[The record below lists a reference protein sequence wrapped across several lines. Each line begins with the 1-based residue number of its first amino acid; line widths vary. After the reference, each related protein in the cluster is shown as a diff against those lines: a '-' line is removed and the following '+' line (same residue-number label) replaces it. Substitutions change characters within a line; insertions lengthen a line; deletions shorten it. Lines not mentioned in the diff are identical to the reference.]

1 MLSLQDLDALLQA
14 LQAEMLGMAGL
25 IPVIAGTAHL
35 DPAIL
40 QALVDSGRIEPGL
53 ADGIRSGQAPRL
65 VEDAFTTGLLF
76 HRLLEGGADPSRWS
90 PQQWAAELKR
100 RPLALSA
107 AETEALSWAQFR
119 AGEHCQGLANTL
131 AAKTRALVVEVLSEN
146 RQQVLVGSE
155 PRRGA
160 MLDAIRQA
168 TAEHIE
174 GRTSRRQLRS
184 RLLELTQ
191 DGARDWQRIAETE
204 SQRAHDMGVAMD
216 IATRHG
222 GEAQVYKRPAPNACP
237 KCVKAY
243 TVDGTVPRLF
253 ALGELAANGTNQG
266 RKAVEWVP
274 TLGPM
279 HPWCACA
286 LRHMPP
292 NMTFDS
298 QGRLARAGAA

>member
-1 MLSLQDLDALLQA
+1 MLSLQDLNALLAA

-25 IPVIAGTAHL
+25 VPVIAGMQHL

-40 QALVDSGRIEPGL
+40 QALVDSGRIEPEL
-53 ADGIRSGQAPRL
+53 AAAIHAGHAPRL
-65 VEDAFTTGLLF
+65 VEDAFTAGLLF
-76 HRLLEGGADPSRWS
+76 HRLLEGGQDPSRWS
-90 PQQWAAELKR
+90 GQQWEAELQR
-100 RPLALSA
+100 RPLALTS
-107 AETEALSWAQFR
+107 AETEALAWAQFR

-131 AAKTRALVVEVLSEN
+131 AAKTRALVVETLSED
-146 RQQVLVGSE
+146 RQTVLVGSE

-174 GRTSRRQLRS
+174 GRTTRRKLRS

-216 IATRHG
+216 VATRHG
-222 GEAQVYKRPAPNACP
+222 AEAQVYKRPAPNACP

-243 TVDGTVPRLF
+243 TVDGSVPRLF
-253 ALGELAANGTNQG
+253 ALSELAANGTNQG
-266 RKAVEWVP
+266 RKAAEWVP

-292 NMTFDS
+292 NMAFDAS
-298 QGRLARAGAA
+298 GQLVRAGTA